1 MCGAALISDY
11 SGIGMAHVKQF
22 TPGWAKKINT
32 LFQVITEC
40 TSPVLAYAH
49 ITPFLIQVFPSMPHV
64 VHLVNMPV
72 VMEKTFV
79 MVRGLMKEKL
89 KRRVFVHTRGHLQRL
104 VEDLGTDVLP
114 EEYGGTNGTI
124 EEHASKKLSL
134 YNIAITILKNHH

>member
-1 MCGAALISDY
+1 
-11 SGIGMAHVKQF
+11 
-22 TPGWAKKINT
+22 
-32 LFQVITEC
+32 
-40 TSPVLAYAH
+40 
-49 ITPFLIQVFPSMPHV
+49 MPHV

-124 EEHASKKLSL
+124 EEHASKN
-134 YNIAITILKNHH
+134 YHCTI